1 MLSIHLHLVSEH
13 DRASVVFFTCGL
25 CFDEQIARDMPDY
38 FASADELYLALVQSS
53 KAHAEIVDVD
63 WSDALKVAGVVG
75 KVDAGDVPA
84 SNVTGLWRDE
94 EVFRSKTVRGLLD
107 LKNSRVYSDI
117 HVLGDVRGPADR
129 RDHCQ
134 ERSRS
139 PARCEAGQRCIQRTA
154 DNRHNQG

>member
-1 MLSIHLHLVSEH
+1 MHW
-13 DRASVVFFTCGL
+13 
-25 CFDEQIARDMPDY
+25 PDY

-84 SNVTGLWRDE
+84 SNATGLWRDE

-139 PARCEAGQRCIQRTA
+139 PARCEAGQGHIQRAT
-154 DNRHNQG
+154 DNRHDQG